1 MGKPLSHTPRTIV
14 PQQPALPRHP
24 CQRFFLCE
32 ESSGREEKL
41 KKPVDCFEA
50 RSCALVPQLAEV
62 LGPSCV
68 KCGMEEVEDTPI
80 FQERVTYL
88 EGQSKAIKAEVKL
101 LIGQA
106 HAFAHAGVQ
115 YAEAGKAFAAKA
127 DELGAVMP
135 ALQSV
140 GAGLKEL
147 FKLVEIMSQKQN
159 ELTQPL
165 EQLCAQI
172 KQVYLVLGRTYALR
186 RGSDLYVP
194 ITIPAGETDALGH
207 GQGRRG
213 LLFLPHKEPRTTFRR
228 RACIAARN
236 GSRVHEA
243 TGALRP
249 SASRVPRA
257 FV

>member
-1 MGKPLSHTPRTIV
+1 MGKPLQHTPRTVV
-14 PQQPALPRHP
+14 PRYLPALAILVRLSF
-24 CQRFFLCE
+24 CFFLFQKGE
-32 ESSGREEKL
+32 EGEIGFPSWSSIGIN
-41 KKPVDCFEA
+41 PQG
-50 RSCALVPQLAEV
+50 SSALLVQ
-62 LGPSCV
+62 
-68 KCGMEEVEDTPI
+68 CGMEEVEDTPI

-172 KQVYLVLGRTYALR
+172 KQV
-186 RGSDLYVP
+186 
-194 ITIPAGETDALGH
+194 
-207 GQGRRG
+207 
-213 LLFLPHKEPRTTFRR
+213 
-228 RACIAARN
+228 
-236 GSRVHEA
+236 
-243 TGALRP
+243 
-249 SASRVPRA
+249 
-257 FV
+257 

>member
-1 MGKPLSHTPRTIV
+1 MLPARPWEEAGIPTRRPETPAREQR
-14 PQQPALPRHP
+14 PKNNLPRSL
-24 CQRFFLCE
+24 LCVPAF
-32 ESSGREEKL
+32 SSR
-41 KKPVDCFEA
+41 PS
-50 RSCALVPQLAEV
+50 RLVL
-62 LGPSCV
+62 L

-172 KQVYLVLGRTYALR
+172 KQV
-186 RGSDLYVP
+186 
-194 ITIPAGETDALGH
+194 
-207 GQGRRG
+207 
-213 LLFLPHKEPRTTFRR
+213 
-228 RACIAARN
+228 
-236 GSRVHEA
+236 
-243 TGALRP
+243 
-249 SASRVPRA
+249 
-257 FV
+257 

>member
-1 MGKPLSHTPRTIV
+1 MFGTASRG
-14 PQQPALPRHP
+14 
-24 CQRFFLCE
+24 
-32 ESSGREEKL
+32 SGRAG
-41 KKPVDCFEA
+41 PIIGINPP
-50 RSCALVPQLAEV
+50 RSSALLVQ
-62 LGPSCV
+62 
-68 KCGMEEVEDTPI
+68 CGMEEVEDTPI

-172 KQVYLVLGRTYALR
+172 KQV
-186 RGSDLYVP
+186 
-194 ITIPAGETDALGH
+194 
-207 GQGRRG
+207 
-213 LLFLPHKEPRTTFRR
+213 
-228 RACIAARN
+228 
-236 GSRVHEA
+236 
-243 TGALRP
+243 
-249 SASRVPRA
+249 
-257 FV
+257 

>member
-1 MGKPLSHTPRTIV
+1 
-14 PQQPALPRHP
+14 
-24 CQRFFLCE
+24 
-32 ESSGREEKL
+32 
-41 KKPVDCFEA
+41 
-50 RSCALVPQLAEV
+50 
-62 LGPSCV
+62 
-68 KCGMEEVEDTPI
+68 MEEVEDTPI

-172 KQVYLVLGRTYALR
+172 KQV
-186 RGSDLYVP
+186 
-194 ITIPAGETDALGH
+194 
-207 GQGRRG
+207 
-213 LLFLPHKEPRTTFRR
+213 
-228 RACIAARN
+228 
-236 GSRVHEA
+236 
-243 TGALRP
+243 
-249 SASRVPRA
+249 
-257 FV
+257 

>member
-1 MGKPLSHTPRTIV
+1 MPAWVWASLCNTPQAQLFPRPART
-14 PQQPALPRHP
+14 RHP
-24 CQRFFLCE
+24 CEMMICFFE
-32 ESSGREEKL
+32 NGVSRGRAQNP
-41 KKPVDCFEA
+41 PV
-50 RSCALVPQLAEV
+50 L
-62 LGPSCV
+62 V

-172 KQVYLVLGRTYALR
+172 KQV
-186 RGSDLYVP
+186 
-194 ITIPAGETDALGH
+194 
-207 GQGRRG
+207 
-213 LLFLPHKEPRTTFRR
+213 
-228 RACIAARN
+228 
-236 GSRVHEA
+236 
-243 TGALRP
+243 
-249 SASRVPRA
+249 
-257 FV
+257 